1 MQLVETKKRLGTY
14 VYIQLVILSKKYD
27 EVHSYRRFYSSSL
40 SRRPLK
46 HYSIPRQWCCLSKY
60 SKMIPSI
67 EFSKV
72 LQNISSLGYIE
83 GCNPNLLC

>member
-1 MQLVETKKRLGTY
+1 MPR
-14 VYIQLVILSKKYD
+14 ILSKKYD
-27 EVHSYRRFYSSSL
+27 EVHSYRRFYSSSF

-83 GCNPNLLC
+83 ECNPNLLC